1 LAEKNLRM
9 NASTGMNKKETPD
22 LNTQIGPNIGLQI
35 NTSGYHPAKRENNQ
49 KTGHIDV
56 NDVNSKMKNGT
67 EYWQSTQQNSYE
79 AWRHPELARG
89 SKPEWTYHNPA
100 YVTQYKIGASEY
112 RFSYG
117 DYGSDPREKLP
128 STLSKQEKRE
138 DTLKLGSTE
147 CTRHPPGYTG
157 FIPNT
162 TISYGRAIDQAKGSQ
177 SRTTF
182 IKNNI
187 TENFHRQIPGYAG
200 HKPRAAINDRG
211 DIRDSIYFANENA
224 VRDV

>member
-1 LAEKNLRM
+1 M
-9 NASTGMNKKETPD
+9 
-22 LNTQIGPNIGLQI
+22 
-35 NTSGYHPAKRENNQ
+35 
-49 KTGHIDV
+49 
-56 NDVNSKMKNGT
+56 
-67 EYWQSTQQNSYE
+67 
-79 AWRHPELARG
+79 
-89 SKPEWTYHNPA
+89 
-100 YVTQYKIGASEY
+100 
-112 RFSYG
+112 
-117 DYGSDPREKLP
+117 
-128 STLSKQEKRE
+128 SKQQKRQ

-162 TISYGRAIDQAKGSQ
+162 TISYGRAIDQAKGVQ